1 MPSIL
6 GRRRKVIFLRTKPSL
21 PHPPATLEFF
31 IIGSNNNIKTGRTAG
46 DEGTE
51 FLDRSSRCSGA
62 DGQCKQKEYK
72 STSLRLPGCVRLAP
86 VGLLPSLHFIT
97 YLHELK
103 SYPPY
108 PLSQRLERAA
118 TPSEPRNTNG
128 ISPKTSL
135 DFTHNKRPMTGLELA
150 YLQ

>member
-1 MPSIL
+1 MIIS
-6 GRRRKVIFLRTKPSL
+6 RQEEQ
-21 PHPPATLEFF
+21 LEMR
-31 IIGSNNNIKTGRTAG
+31 G
-46 DEGTE
+46 
-51 FLDRSSRCSGA
+51 LSSWIEAVVVQGLVVNVN
-62 DGQCKQKEYK
+62 KK
-72 STSLRLPGCVRLAP
+72 STRVLSLRLPGCVPLAP
-86 VGLLPSLHFIT
+86 VRLLPSLHFIT

-128 ISPKTSL
+128 ISPKTSS
-135 DFTHNKRPMTGLELA
+135 DFTHNKRPVTGLELA